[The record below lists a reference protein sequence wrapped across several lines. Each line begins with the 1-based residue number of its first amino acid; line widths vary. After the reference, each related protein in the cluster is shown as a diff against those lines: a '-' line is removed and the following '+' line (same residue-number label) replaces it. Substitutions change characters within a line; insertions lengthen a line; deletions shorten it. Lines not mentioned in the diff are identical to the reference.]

1 MTSKIIRKAFLLF
14 VTLEFSIN
22 SFEHHVG
29 FPSIEFS
36 SASSLDSS
44 TNNDASTLA
53 AAYSRSRT
61 QMTSIFCINSR
72 LISTSKHMLLM
83 LLPPLYWWASRRV
96 NKSSYFCIIIRML
109 KPLLNGWVFIHQIPH
124 AHLSN
129 ERRLIETPRRL
140 CCKILFFFL
149 DDFHLLLMSLD
160 RLLLYCWPGFLL
172 LLHSLIL
179 ILNLNSQFF
188 CSVGL
193 SAVSLLTSML
203 IANLPVWWFNGQRR
217 HDLAFFSTA
226 NIFHEFEPRGF
237 RDKHKPM
244 HKLCRRLS
252 AQLHL
257 LNANRVQVQTHN
269 LSCYRPHETLI
280 NLNILFAWKLRPISE
295 NLSLHVA

>member
-1 MTSKIIRKAFLLF
+1 MGVTESKQKLIFLHHHQNVETVVEWMSFHSSNSSRPPKQWTSFNWDAKAIMLQDSFLL
-14 VTLEFSIN
+14 SRR
-22 SFEHHVG
+22 
-29 FPSIEFS
+29 FS
-36 SASSLDSS
+36 SFVDV
-44 TNNDASTLA
+44 T
-53 AAYSRSRT
+53 R
-61 QMTSIFCINSR
+61 
-72 LISTSKHMLLM
+72 
-83 LLPPLYWWASRRV
+83 PLVA
-96 NKSSYFCIIIRML
+96 
-109 KPLLNGWVFIHQIPH
+109 
-124 AHLSN
+124 
-129 ERRLIETPRRL
+129 
-140 CCKILFFFL
+140 
-149 DDFHLLLMSLD
+149 LLLTRLFTSPSLT
-160 RLLLYCWPGFLL
+160 
-172 LLHSLIL
+172 HSY
-179 ILNLNSQFF
+179 SQSQCF